1 MMSPAVQDDFSE
13 IAELIEIARQK
24 SYQAVNTALI
34 ELYWQVGA
42 YISDKIATAQ
52 WGDAV
57 VKQLADYLALTQP
70 NLKGFIRSNLFR
82 MRQFYETYRY
92 DEKVAPLVRQLPWTH
107 NLIILSQSK
116 RPFYALNTTGEH
128 S

>member
-42 YISDKIATAQ
+42 YIVTKS
-52 WGDAV
+52 
-57 VKQLADYLALTQP
+57 L
-70 NLKGFIRSNLFR
+70 
-82 MRQFYETYRY
+82 
-92 DEKVAPLVRQLPWTH
+92 PL
-107 NLIILSQSK
+107 NGEMLS
-116 RPFYALNTTGEH
+116 LNN
-128 S
+128 